1 MTKIFDP
8 MEGDIVGIVIRI
20 RPIDCCAAEVDNI
33 VALNLE
39 IRILKPRVLR
49 VPIPSVKQIA
59 DHLPV
64 EHILRRH
71 QRKQVSVV
79 GVLHG
84 GDPRGD
90 AVVSACFFLLFKH
103 KLRVIGRKFDG
114 YGGAAGKFPGLSPRH
129 KLASGE
135 FYAVSH

>member
-8 MEGDIVGIVIRI
+8 MEGDIVGMIRI
-20 RPIDCCAAEVDNI
+20 RPIDCGAAEVDNI

-64 EHILRRH
+64 EHILR
-71 QRKQVSVV
+71 
-79 GVLHG
+79 
-84 GDPRGD
+84 
-90 AVVSACFFLLFKH
+90 
-103 KLRVIGRKFDG
+103 
-114 YGGAAGKFPGLSPRH
+114 
-129 KLASGE
+129 
-135 FYAVSH
+135 

>member
-20 RPIDCCAAEVDNI
+20 RPIDCGAAEVDNI

-59 DHLPV
+59 DPLPV
-64 EHILRRH
+64 EHILR
-71 QRKQVSVV
+71 
-79 GVLHG
+79 
-84 GDPRGD
+84 
-90 AVVSACFFLLFKH
+90 
-103 KLRVIGRKFDG
+103 
-114 YGGAAGKFPGLSPRH
+114 
-129 KLASGE
+129 
-135 FYAVSH
+135 